1 LGGELRTVELNKSNQ
16 QFQFRQHIETG
27 MANVHKR
34 LAEGKFLMGRSLRHF
49 ASEAARILGDVNYVH
64 PFREGNGRT
73 QLFYL
78 EQLSRR
84 AGHAL
89 DLIGIDPERW
99 IAASRASHEGDY
111 TIMSAEIFRAG
122 REK

>member
-1 LGGELRTVELNKSNQ
+1 
-16 QFQFRQHIETG
+16 
-27 MANVHKR
+27 MANVHRR
-34 LAEGKFLMGRSLRHF
+34 LTDGNFLADRSLEDF

-89 DLIGIDPERW
+89 DLAGVNPERW

-111 TIMSAEIFRAG
+111 MIMSAEIFRAG
-122 REK
+122 EKSDLRSLISSA